1 MVGDRITARE
11 LQKRLRPGGP
21 WTDVVCLD
29 VTDSTNS
36 RATDLAESGAPH
48 GTVVV
53 ADEQTGG
60 RGRLGRR
67 WISPPG
73 RNIYVSMLLRPDIP
87 NAEAP
92 RLSLVAGIA
101 LADATEAAGVPGS
114 LKWPNDLFL
123 GDRKAAGILA
133 EMASGGDRVRHVVI
147 GVGINVNLGEDE
159 IPDALRGKATSLRI
173 HAGRPFRR
181 VAVLASFLEAFGRRY
196 AEFLAGGFASV
207 RPDWDRRDFLRGRRV
222 LVRGPGWEAWGV
234 ARGVDGNGALLFR
247 RDGTGADEP
256 LHSGEIVAFEAIQG
270 VVDECSS

>member
-1 MVGDRITARE
+1 MKSGSKRE
-11 LQKRLRPGGP
+11 MMIGGP
-21 WTDVVCLD
+21 WTGLIRLA

-36 RATDLAESGAPH
+36 RAMELAERGAPH

-53 ADEQTGG
+53 ADAQTGG

-73 RNIYVSMLLRPDIP
+73 RNIYVSVLLRPDLP

-101 LADATEAAGVPGS
+101 LADATEGEDVPGS
-114 LKWPNDLFL
+114 LKWPNDLYL
-123 GDRKAAGILA
+123 GERKAGGILA

-159 IPDALRGKATSLRI
+159 IPEEIRGKATSLRI
-173 HAGRPFRR
+173 HAGREFPRE
-181 VAVLASFLEAFGRRY
+181 ALLASFLGAFGRRY
-196 AEFLAGGFASV
+196 VEFLAGGFAAI
-207 RPDWDRRDFLRGRRV
+207 RPAWDRRDFLRGRRV

-234 ARGVDGNGALLFR
+234 ARGVDGNGAFLFR
-247 RDGTGADEP
+247 RDGSGADEP
-256 LHSGEIVAFEAIQG
+256 LHSGEIVAFETA
-270 VVDECSS
+270 